1 MARRLAS
8 ALALAMLPA
17 AAFAQDAPPG
27 ASSCSG
33 CHAPPI
39 SAGVS
44 ATISVPPINGRPA
57 AATASAMREFRSGA
71 RPSTVMIRIAKG
83 FNDSEID
90 AIAQWLGTQ
99 PQQSARQPAK

>member
-33 CHAPPI
+33 CHAP
-39 SAGVS
+39 AVS
-44 ATISVPPINGRPA
+44 AAISVPPINGRPA

-90 AIAQWLGTQ
+90 AIARWLGTQ
-99 PQQSARQPAK
+99 PQQPAQQPAK